1 MPRGVELMKKFPTNQ
16 KGHVLIILVAVIAA
30 LTVYGV
36 SLLRLT
42 DPELKISK
50 RQVDSTKAFY
60 IAEAG
65 IERAL
70 HNIKENGGIGGFP
83 PEESTPFGGGTY
95 TISLVATLAD
105 NEWTIKSIG
114 NYDNSTRSIQVDV
127 KAENVSIWGNGLFGG
142 SGASGKAINGN
153 VDFRGS
159 VHILG
164 EGLSD
169 TDIALSMS
177 GSAKIG
183 NNYEGIASIFLGKY
197 PPLPTTTVNGIE
209 NVKTLNA
216 TLRIKKGKVVLDG
229 SAKVGELNND
239 SNNYKE
245 KVDGVYV
252 SGEITGTEKVH
263 SDNGVGNDYDL
274 GNLAIAFP
282 GLLDP
287 YTDPVTGDE
296 YVTYEAYLEAEGSTP
311 EFIINEISS
320 DVGTFN
326 YSGVSINGKT
336 NSISWDPVAMTL
348 TVQGVII
355 INSDDL
361 GLDIG
366 KAGDTIVFK
375 GKGTLVSLDPTKDI
389 FIHSNLLSEGVFP
402 NDALGFI
409 SANNI
414 NIATGGEAQLRVM
427 GAYYAKNMISIAKQT
442 QLVGTI
448 VSNDFDMG
456 SQVPNIFQVP
466 ALADN
471 LPPDMPG
478 SESIYYVTIINWRE
492 VYE

>member
-1 MPRGVELMKKFPTNQ
+1 MKKSFINQ
-16 KGHVLIILVAVIAA
+16 KGQVLIIVIAIIAA

-36 SLLRLT
+36 SLLKLT

-50 RQVDSTKAFY
+50 RQINSTKAFY

-70 HNIKENGGIGGFP
+70 HNIKENGGISGFSFV
-83 PEESTPFGGGTY
+83 EGNPFGGGTY

-105 NEWTIKSIG
+105 NEWTIKSVG

-142 SGASGKAINGN
+142 SGASGQAINGN

-177 GSAKIG
+177 GSANIG
-183 NNYEGIASIFLGKY
+183 NNYEGIASIFSGKY

-216 TLRIKKGKVVLDG
+216 TLRIKRGKVLLDG
-229 SAKVGELNND
+229 SAKVGDPND
-239 SNNYKE
+239 DTNTYKE

-282 GLLDP
+282 RMLDP

-296 YVTYEAYLEAEGSTP
+296 YVTYRAYLEAEGSAP
-311 EFIINEISS
+311 DFIINEISS

-326 YSGVSINGKT
+326 YSGVSTNGKA
-336 NSISWDPVAMTL
+336 NSIYWNPATRILEVH
-348 TVQGVII
+348 GVII
-355 INSDDL
+355 VDSDPP

-366 KAGDTIVFK
+366 KDASDTIYFK
-375 GKGTLVSLDPTKDI
+375 GKGTLVSLDDTKDI
-389 FIHSNLLSEGVFP
+389 VIHSHLLSEGVFP

-427 GAYYAKNMISIAKQT
+427 GAYYAENMISIAKQT

-448 VSNDFDMG
+448 VSNDFNMG
-456 SQVPNIFQVP
+456 SQVPKIFQVP
-466 ALADN
+466 TLADS

-478 SESIYYVTIINWRE
+478 SESIYYVTINNWRE
-492 VYE
+492 VSD